1 MQKLLL
7 MSILVITFAVP
18 AVLARDASPRRGLRR
33 AVSGMMVGIF
43 LYVLAVVFLY
53 GRLG

>member
-1 MQKLLL
+1 MQKLIL

-18 AVLARDASPRRGLRR
+18 AVLARDASARRGLRR
-33 AVSGMMVGIF
+33 TIYGMMLAIF
-43 LYVLAVVFLY
+43 LYVLAVIFLY